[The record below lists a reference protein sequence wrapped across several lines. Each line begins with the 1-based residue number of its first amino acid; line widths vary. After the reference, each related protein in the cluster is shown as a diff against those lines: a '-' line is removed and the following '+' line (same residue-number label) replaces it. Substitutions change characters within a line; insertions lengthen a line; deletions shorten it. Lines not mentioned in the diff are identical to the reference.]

1 MREPTPETLRRAA
14 RWQPAAPDPLD
25 RLASAATLDMAR
37 LGPRFTDVDAGIW
50 VDFTLHAA
58 LRDPLCVAVLR
69 AVCDEAMRTLVAS
82 TFGTPA
88 RADGIHLVRDGR
100 AAHGSRLYCVARI
113 AVTPDDLVAAAAE
126 IRDERDEVVAH
137 ASAGYRL
144 C

>member
-25 RLASAATLDMAR
+25 RLASAATVDMAR
-37 LGPRFTDVDAGIW
+37 LGLAFTEVEAGIRA
-50 VDFTLHAA
+50 DFTMHAA
-58 LRDPLCVAVLR
+58 HRVPLCVAVLR
-69 AVCDEAMRTLVAS
+69 EVCDEAMRTLVAS
-82 TFGTPA
+82 SFGTPA
-88 RADGIHLVRDGR
+88 RAGGIHLVRDRR
-100 AAHGSRLYCVARI
+100 AAHGGRLYCVARI